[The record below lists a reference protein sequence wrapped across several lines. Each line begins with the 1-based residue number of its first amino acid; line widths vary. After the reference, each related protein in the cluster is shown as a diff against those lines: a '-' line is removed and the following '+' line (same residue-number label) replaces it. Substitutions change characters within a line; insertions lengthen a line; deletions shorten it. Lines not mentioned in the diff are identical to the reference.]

1 MKPLMLWYLSGVLT
15 LGYLVAATF
24 FLKFWRRT
32 RERIFAWFAGSFGL
46 LALQRL
52 MLSAGNDWAERG
64 TLPYVL
70 RLIAF
75 VVLIIGIVE
84 QNRATTAK

>member
-1 MKPLMLWYLSGVLT
+1 M
-15 LGYLVAATF
+15 
-24 FLKFWRRT
+24 
-32 RERIFAWFAGSFGL
+32 
-46 LALQRL
+46 QRL